1 MVTKTSFA
9 YAKKVLLRKIKK
21 MKKRIITVI
30 FLVSMLITIIPLSV
44 ISHRGRTDSSGGH
57 HDYNN
62 VSGLGSYHYHHGYGA
77 HLHPNGV
84 CPYGGGS
91 GSSSGYSSASSSG
104 GVVYVTADNYD
115 SGFDDGY
122 KGGWNDGWKQ
132 GYFDGCKHGNE
143 EGYQSGWD
151 DAKLVGYGEGYDY
164 AESVAKV
171 KIGNLKES
179 RRNYRIVLTISIV
192 ANVILMIG
200 VVCLWRYV

>member
-1 MVTKTSFA
+1 
-9 YAKKVLLRKIKK
+9 
-21 MKKRIITVI
+21 MKKRLIAVMFFVSVLVTVVP
-30 FLVSMLITIIPLSV
+30 LGVVS
-44 ISHRGRTDSSGGH
+44 HGGRTDGSGGH
-57 HDYNN
+57 NDNNN

-164 AESVAKV
+164 AESVYEKKLDKV
-171 KIGNLKES
+171 RDS
-179 RRNYRIVLTISIV
+179 RHTYKVFLIISGIINVALLIVIICIKV
-192 ANVILMIG
+192 FCV
-200 VVCLWRYV
+200 